1 MEVCIAF
8 YNMMGARVYGNLS
21 DDLCITYYKK
31 YKDCYDKLKSNRT
44 AMETKTAGVV
54 TSIFGNAY
62 FAETFMMCLPI
73 FMKRKNGK

>member
-1 MEVCIAF
+1 
-8 YNMMGARVYGNLS
+8 
-21 DDLCITYYKK
+21 
-31 YKDCYDKLKSNRT
+31 
-44 AMETKTAGVV
+44 METKTAGVV